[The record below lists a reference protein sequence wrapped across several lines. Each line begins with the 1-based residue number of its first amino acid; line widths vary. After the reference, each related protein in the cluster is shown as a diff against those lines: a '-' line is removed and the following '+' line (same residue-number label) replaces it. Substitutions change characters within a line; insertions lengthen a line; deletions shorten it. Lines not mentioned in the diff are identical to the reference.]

1 MTLTIEEI
9 QAVVESILLVSS
21 EPVPEAR
28 LVEVVRGESP
38 ETSAEEIRAALDA
51 LVTWYATPPRRVG
64 LRVEEVASG
73 FQFRSP
79 IESAPFLRR
88 FLSAR
93 PQKLSKAAL
102 ETLAVIAYR
111 QPVTKPDVESIRGV
125 DVGAVLKGLLEHDLI
140 RIIGKS
146 EELGRPIL
154 YGTTKKF
161 LELFGLRSLS
171 ALPTLREY
179 HELDED
185 HQKQVDQIHEPERPL
200 ISDLAE
206 RQAFLVERRHDPDL
220 DALAAAEAQAERA
233 EAAAQRA
240 LDPKAAEAEAAEPA
254 PASQSPESAAT
265 PSGEGGDGGAAA
277 TASEAAPGEAA
288 PGEAAPGEAAP
299 GEVAPREVAP
309 GEVAPGEVAPREVA
323 PSETT
328 AIADGAAGDATA
340 AGDASEAAPGR
351 GARTTKKR
359 RRRGR
364 APDAAPPDGAT
375 EPT

>member
-38 ETSAEEIRAALDA
+38 ETSAEDIRAALDA

-240 LDPKAAEAEAAEPA
+240 LDPKAAEAEASAEVSA
-254 PASQSPESAAT
+254 PSGESAAPEASA
-265 PSGEGGDGGAAA
+265 PSADVPAEAPSVEAPADAGAPAPNDDAA
-277 TASEAAPGEAA
+277 RVAEASAPTATDEPVAADAPSSEAAPA
-288 PGEAAPGEAAP
+288 
-299 GEVAPREVAP
+299 
-309 GEVAPGEVAPREVA
+309 
-323 PSETT
+323 
-328 AIADGAAGDATA
+328 
-340 AGDASEAAPGR
+340 R
-351 GARTTKKR
+351 GARTTKTR

-364 APDAAPPDGAT
+364 APDTAAPDGEPGPEGAPPPDGAT

>member
-233 EAAAQRA
+233 EVAAQRA
-240 LDPKAAEAEAAEPA
+240 LDPKRAEAEAEEAAA
-254 PASQSPESAAT
+254 PGGAASTEAAAPSEAAADPSAT
-265 PSGEGGDGGAAA
+265 PS
-277 TASEAAPGEAA
+277 SEARAEAPAPEATTTEAEASVADA
-288 PGEAAPGEAAP
+288 P
-299 GEVAPREVAP
+299 
-309 GEVAPGEVAPREVA
+309 
-323 PSETT
+323 
-328 AIADGAAGDATA
+328 ADGAVDAA
-340 AGDASEAAPGR
+340 PEAAEATPAR
-351 GARTTKKR
+351 GARTPKTR

-364 APDAAPPDGAT
+364 APDAAPPDDAT